1 MVMRF
6 RAVANTSSLVVGNN
20 HLVGGISSFDG
31 EMDIY
36 IFHLLTAI
44 KLVGKYHLVGGKFFD
59 SDMDTF
65 FIIC

>member
-1 MVMRF
+1 MVMRL

-36 IFHLLTAI
+36 FSFANRHQASGKTSFGGWEIF
-44 KLVGKYHLVGGKFFD
+44 
-59 SDMDTF
+59 
-65 FIIC
+65 

>member
-1 MVMRF
+1 MVMRL

-36 IFHLLTAI
+36 FSFANRHQAS
-44 KLVGKYHLVGGKFFD
+44 GKIHLVGGNFFD
-59 SDMDTF
+59 SDMATF
-65 FIIC
+65 FFIC